1 MTEKKK
7 PHLFKTF
14 KGQLLVFLLLWSSCQ
29 TMSYYLV
36 TENYRKAKKIREHYV
51 NSEARIVGIDAHSF
65 TFPEG
70 ETVSIK
76 YGSKEKRIPAL
87 FFSYK
92 TMKPLSGE
100 YISINTYI
108 KTKNLSFSLDSTLIG
123 SSFNVICSSI
133 SPDLVMDEGQYLL
146 SLTEKHIKKIYEG
159 LKSFAIIWGIILAV
173 LWLIGWIIFKVT
185 DEQVLMI
192 PEKDGR
198 SFKVKFGLAQE
209 PNDWDE
215 DL

>member
-1 MTEKKK
+1 
-7 PHLFKTF
+7 
-14 KGQLLVFLLLWSSCQ
+14 
-29 TMSYYLV
+29 MSYYLV

-108 KTKNLSFSLDSTLIG
+108 KTKNLSFSLDLG
-123 SSFNVICSSI
+123 
-133 SPDLVMDEGQYLL
+133 MDEGQYLL
-146 SLTEKHIKKIYEG
+146 SLTEKHINKIYEG

-173 LWLIGWIIFKVT
+173 LWLIGWIICKVT

-192 PEKDGR
+192 PEKDVR
-198 SFKVKFGLAQE
+198 SFKVKFGLVQE
-209 PNDWDE
+209 PNDWVE

>member
-1 MTEKKK
+1 
-7 PHLFKTF
+7 
-14 KGQLLVFLLLWSSCQ
+14 
-29 TMSYYLV
+29 
-36 TENYRKAKKIREHYV
+36 
-51 NSEARIVGIDAHSF
+51 
-65 TFPEG
+65 
-70 ETVSIK
+70 
-76 YGSKEKRIPAL
+76 
-87 FFSYK
+87 
-92 TMKPLSGE
+92 
-100 YISINTYI
+100 
-108 KTKNLSFSLDSTLIG
+108 
-123 SSFNVICSSI
+123 
-133 SPDLVMDEGQYLL
+133 MDEGQYLL
-146 SLTEKHIKKIYEG
+146 SLTEKHIKKNYEG